1 MKVTFCGHS
10 IISNKEELSKKL
22 SDTIEELI
30 KEGADV
36 FYLGGY
42 GDFDILSAREVKKA
56 KLKHKSIVSV
66 LVLPYLEHR
75 YNKELY
81 DETVYPD
88 IESVPKRY
96 AISARNK
103 WMVDVSDVIVSF
115 VDHDWGGAAKTLEYA
130 KKRGKRIICLV

>member
-1 MKVTFCGHS
+1 MKVTFCDHS

-22 SDTIEELI
+22 SDTIEKLI

-130 KKRGKRIICLV
+130 KKRGKRVISLV

>member
-10 IISNKEELSKKL
+10 MISNKEELSKKL
-22 SDTIEELI
+22 SDTIEKLI

-130 KKRGKRIICLV
+130 KKRGKRIISLV

>member
-56 KLKHKSIVSV
+56 KLNHNNVVSV
-66 LVLPYLEHR
+66 LVLPYLEHK

-130 KKRGKRIICLV
+130 KKRGKRVISLV

>member
-1 MKVTFCGHS
+1 M
-10 IISNKEELSKKL
+10 ISNKEELSKKL

-42 GDFDILSAREVKKA
+42 GDFDILSAREVEKA
-56 KLKHKSIVSV
+56 QSNHKSIVSV
-66 LVLPYLEHR
+66 LVLPYLEHK

-81 DETVYPD
+81 DEPVYPD

-130 KKRGKRIICLV
+130 KKRGKRIISLV

>member
-1 MKVTFCGHS
+1 M
-10 IISNKEELSKKL
+10 ISNKEELSKKL
-22 SDTIEELI
+22 SDTIEKLI

-56 KLKHKSIVSV
+56 KLKHKSIVTV

-130 KKRGKRIICLV
+130 KKRGKRIISLV